1 MRLFNYTLYIQRS
14 VLFLLLVL
22 TVVACNNA
30 ESNSADEE
38 EDIVF
43 EPESFI
49 TPDTVIAIKNKI
61 LANPPISNPIQ
72 AEGLQVNIPLFYYYE
87 PTTAA
92 GFPLPFI
99 SETSDDDD
107 YNDEDDESETEE
119 KKKVIPKVKS
129 FELIPTFSDKYAID
143 EYIAVT
149 DTAVANDVVL
159 SYFKENNYERINK
172 IVYQDETT
180 YIGVG
185 SFDALI
191 VFYFSPDTVK
201 GNRVFYYAKA
211 TVKNLSQKETVRYAF
226 QLLQHGRNFLA
237 VNNAAVNNNN
247 FSDQLNEVE
256 YKILEKTIY
265 SAKKEAAVF
274 LDDKSYVSYKLL
286 QQAGLLHVLPNT
298 LSGQLSQYAS
308 SLPLNQPT
316 PITTIAELCD
326 AVDMNFINLWRSESV
341 VRIPPTPL
349 DNSNIIV
356 LEITP
361 SSNPDNIKRLHLL
374 APININNK
382 KSLLWLEIHGGA
394 ANNFERN
401 AYIQVLNLI
410 QSKI

>member
-1 MRLFNYTLYIQRS
+1 MRLFNCTLYIQRFL
-14 VLFLLLVL
+14 LFLILVL
-22 TVVACNNA
+22 TIVACNNA
-30 ESNSADEE
+30 ENNSANEE
-38 EDIVF
+38 DDIVF

-49 TPDTVIAIKNKI
+49 NPDTVIAIKNKI

-87 PTTAA
+87 TTTDA

-107 YNDEDDESETEE
+107 YYDDGDDKETE
-119 KKKVIPKVKS
+119 KKQQEIPKVKT
-129 FELIPTFSDKYAID
+129 FELIPTFTDKYDID

-159 SYFKENNYERINK
+159 SHFKENNYERINK

-191 VFYFSPDTVK
+191 VFYFTPDTVQ

-226 QLLQHGRNFLA
+226 QLLQHGRNFLGA
-237 VNNAAVNNNN
+237 VNSTSNANN

-286 QQAGLLHVLPNT
+286 QQAGLLHLLPNT
-298 LSGQLSQYAS
+298 LSAQLTQYAS
-308 SLPLNQPT
+308 SLPFNQAT

-349 DNSNIIV
+349 NNNNIIV

-361 SSNPDNIKRLHLL
+361 TNNPDNIKRLHLL

-382 KSLLWLEIHGGA
+382 KSLLWLQVHDGA
-394 ANNFERN
+394 ANNFERD
-401 AYIQVLNLI
+401 AYIQLLNLI